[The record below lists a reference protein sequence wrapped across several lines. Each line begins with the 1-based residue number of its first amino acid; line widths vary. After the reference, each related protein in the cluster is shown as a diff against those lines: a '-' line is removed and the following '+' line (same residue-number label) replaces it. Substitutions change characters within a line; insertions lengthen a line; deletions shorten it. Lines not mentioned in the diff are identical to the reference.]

1 MKATGHTQYQDVCE
15 GQQRKAT
22 GHLIVLK
29 WEPQNP
35 QQLFSEKR
43 KSPIWGW
50 GAESG
55 RDFHITY
62 NWGQG
67 IYGQI
72 WMAEAAEAL
81 QTLKT
86 KQLKFPSR
94 MKPPTGDKWLEKES
108 KLSRTGLVG
117 AKKREESFK
126 VEKRKKARRSPKIQG
141 YINILQKQQKEEFL
155 SSKAIKTIHSPL
167 LKVQ

>member
-1 MKATGHTQYQDVCE
+1 MLQVNE
-15 GQQRKAT
+15 NVSL
-22 GHLIVLK
+22 LILFFLNQK
-29 WEPQNP
+29 NLNP
-35 QQLFSEKR
+35 NKYMHGAVVTD
-43 KSPIWGW
+43 KSQHWSLW
-50 GAESG
+50 S
-55 RDFHITY
+55 
-62 NWGQG
+62 

-81 QTLKT
+81 QTLNT
-86 KQLKFPSR
+86 NQLKFPSR
-94 MKPPTGDKWLEKES
+94 IKPPTGDKWLEKES

-141 YINILQKQQKEEFL
+141 YINILQKQQKEELL
-155 SSKAIKTIHSPL
+155 SSKARKTIHSPL